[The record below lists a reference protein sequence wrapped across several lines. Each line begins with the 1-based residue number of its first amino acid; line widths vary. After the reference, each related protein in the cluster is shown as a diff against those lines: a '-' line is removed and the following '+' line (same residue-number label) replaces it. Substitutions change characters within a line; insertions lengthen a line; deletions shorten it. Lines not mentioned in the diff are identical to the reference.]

1 MSVPVMEED
10 STVELISPDQDLCIA
25 LVYIY
30 IYIYIYIYCNAQPLD
45 MCELASQPM
54 LPNQV

>member
-30 IYIYIYIYCNAQPLD
+30 IYIYIYIV
-45 MCELASQPM
+45 M
-54 LPNQV
+54 PNL